1 MSLVYLDNA
10 ATLYPKSNGVFAAM
24 RAAFF
29 GCGNGGRGGHPL
41 AFAAAETVYGCR
53 EKLAA
58 LFGTVPEKVVLCSGA
73 TLAINMAIKGVMSLG
88 GAVLCSN
95 LEHNAVLRPLYAL
108 AAAGSIRQ
116 DFFAPSFVGAEKT
129 VSNFAAALRADTKL
143 AVFTHASNVC
153 GMCLPVKELCAVAK
167 ERRIITVVDCAQT
180 AGHIPIDIKD
190 LGADIICLAGHKGM
204 GGPMGIGAMVINPSF
219 TRRINT
225 FIEGGTG
232 MASRE
237 RAMPPVLPERLEAGT
252 ANITGIAGLS
262 AACDELS
269 YATAEE
275 EQQRQML
282 VEGLRRINGVQVY
295 GADSNAAYAPMAL
308 FNVKGQS
315 ADAVAEKLA
324 ARGICVRGGLHC
336 APLAHV
342 ALGTGRY
349 GAVRAS
355 IGRYNTAGDCLQLLA
370 AVADISAG
378 KI

>member
-10 ATLYPKSNGVFAAM
+10 ATLYPKSKGVFAAM
-24 RAAFF
+24 QAAFF

-41 AFAAAETVYGCR
+41 SFAAAETVYGCR

-73 TLAINMAIKGVMSLG
+73 TLALNMAIKGVAPVG

-108 AAAGSIRQ
+108 AAAGRIRQ
-116 DFFAPSFVGAEKT
+116 DFFAPSFVNTEKT

-153 GMCLPVKELCAVAK
+153 GMCLPVKELCALAK
-167 ERRIITVVDCAQT
+167 ERGAITVVDCAQT
-180 AGHIPIDIKD
+180 AGHIPVDIKD
-190 LGADIICLAGHKGM
+190 MGADIICLAGHKGM
-204 GGPMGIGAMVINPSF
+204 GGPMGIGAMIINPKF
-219 TRRINT
+219 ALRINT

-237 RAMPPVLPERLEAGT
+237 RAMPPILPERLEAGT

-262 AACDELS
+262 AACDELRLD
-269 YATAEE
+269 EK
-275 EQQRQML
+275 EQGALRQYL
-282 VEGLRRINGVQVY
+282 LEGLRSIRGVQVY
-295 GADSNAAYAPMAL
+295 GADSDAPYVPMVL

-315 ADAVAEKLA
+315 ADTVAEKLA

-336 APLAHV
+336 APLAHA

-355 IGRYNTAGDCLQLLA
+355 LGRYNTALDCGQLLA
-370 AVADISAG
+370 AVEDISAG